1 MEVVDRGRD
10 EGPGDME
17 RKVRLCR
24 RTSHN
29 SICATGSH
37 SVVGRI
43 MITYH
48 LECLYP
54 IRFLAI
60 WERARDRWS
69 QDGARRA

>member
-1 MEVVDRGRD
+1 MDMVDRGCD
-10 EGPGDME
+10 EGPRDME

-37 SVVGRI
+37 SVVGCI
-43 MITYH
+43 MITYY

-54 IRFLAI
+54 IRFPAI

-69 QDGARRA
+69 QDGARCA